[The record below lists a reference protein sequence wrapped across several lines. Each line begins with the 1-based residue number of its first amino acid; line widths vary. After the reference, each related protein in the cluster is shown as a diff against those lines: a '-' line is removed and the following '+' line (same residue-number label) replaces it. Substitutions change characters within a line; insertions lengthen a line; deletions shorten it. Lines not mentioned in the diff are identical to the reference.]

1 MNFKESHNPR
11 VVTVVGVCLMLW
23 SLAHPALAQENR
35 GKAQAE
41 NGATLQVGDFKLGPD
56 DLLHIAVWKNE
67 NLSRDVPVRPDGMI
81 SMPLVNDVRAQGL
94 TPMEL
99 REVLTR
105 RFSEFIPNPEVSVIV
120 KEIHSP
126 KASVLGEVVHPG
138 RYDIKGR
145 TTVLDA
151 LALAGGLTEFASR
164 SRIVVLRDGGTRVTR
179 LRFNYDKAVMDGE
192 TNFEVRPGDII
203 LVR

>member
-1 MNFKESHNPR
+1 MNVKGFESPR
-11 VVTVVGVCLMLW
+11 VWTVVGLCLMLW
-23 SLAHPALAQENR
+23 SHPALAGEDR
-35 GKAQAE
+35 GKAQPE
-41 NGATLQVGDFKLGPD
+41 KGEPLQSGDFRIGPD

-81 SMPLVNDVRAQGL
+81 SLPLVNDVRAQGL

-99 REVLTR
+99 RDILTR
-105 RFSEFIPNPEVSVIV
+105 RLSDFIPNPEVSVIV
-120 KEIHSP
+120 QEIHSP

-138 RYDIKGR
+138 RYDLKGR

-164 SRIVVLRDGGTRVTR
+164 SRIVVLRESGTRVTR
-179 LRFNYDKAVMDGE
+179 LRFNYDKALMDGE